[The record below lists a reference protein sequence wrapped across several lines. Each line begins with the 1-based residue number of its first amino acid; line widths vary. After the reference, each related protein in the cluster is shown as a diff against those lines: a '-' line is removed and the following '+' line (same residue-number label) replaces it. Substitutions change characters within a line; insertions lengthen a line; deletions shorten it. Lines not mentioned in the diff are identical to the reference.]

1 MTSKN
6 KLQNVL
12 KRIDSLTE
20 LALPIGMSKEQ
31 FLNIIE
37 SGMLENEKIMEC
49 NPLSI
54 ATTILKASAFGLSVG
69 SAKGE
74 FYLIPRGKQLT
85 GQVGYKGLLTLARRT
100 GEVFEIHA
108 EIIYENDDF
117 DISTGTDRYIK
128 HKPLLSGE
136 RGKKICAYATARMK
150 NHNKL
155 VFHYMGIKDIDK
167 RNKNRSQIWRDWND
181 EMQKKTVI
189 NALLKLL
196 PLEDQR
202 IKDAISLNEE
212 QTKQE
217 TNEIKIVDAH
227 QSLAPRIEES
237 IEETNQTTECESTI
251 IEVENNEA

>member
-20 LALPIGMSKEQ
+20 LALPIDMSKEQ

-108 EIIYENDDF
+108 EIIYENDEF

-202 IKDAISLNEE
+202 IKDAISLNDSENYQKVDIIEE
-212 QTKQE
+212 E
-217 TNEIKIVDAH
+217 PI
-227 QSLAPRIEES
+227 SLAPQKTETEPIIEATETITEES
-237 IEETNQTTECESTI
+237 SINYDKF
-251 IEVENNEA
+251 